1 MYTDIP
7 PRSHWD
13 WATLARE
20 TAQPTER
27 GYNFVFT
34 RHMQKT
40 LTTEEQTE
48 IWTLLKLMIPFHQKK
63 SKSNNNKNQENIN
76 RMKGKSKIGRTCL

>member
-1 MYTDIP
+1 MYTDLP

-20 TAQPTER
+20 TAQPIER
-27 GYNFVFT
+27 GYNFAFT

-40 LTTEEQTE
+40 LTTEEKAE
-48 IWTLLKLMIPFHQKK
+48 IWTLLKLIISFHKKKQKQQQQK
-63 SKSNNNKNQENIN
+63 PRKH
-76 RMKGKSKIGRTCL
+76 

>member
-1 MYTDIP
+1 MYTDLP

-20 TAQPTER
+20 TAQPIER
-27 GYNFVFT
+27 GYNFAFT

-40 LTTEEQTE
+40 LTTEEKAE
-48 IWTLLKLMIPFHQKK
+48 IWTLLKLIISFHKK
-63 SKSNNNKNQENIN
+63 KAKATTTKTKKTLTE
-76 RMKGKSKIGRTCL
+76 